1 MIGEKMI
8 SFLDYLLDALDEME
22 EHKEEPKPTREK
34 EEDVF
39 DKLKIEKFLGEVV
52 RPQIKDVIFN
62 APATIVKWDDG
73 TKTIVKCGDGDKYDK
88 EKGLALA
95 IAKKYY
101 GNISGWYGKKF
112 AQWLEE
118 KGEKQ
123 CSECKCKK
131 QKKEADRKVEY
142 VKLDL
147 DDLKALLGLP
157 F

>member
-1 MIGEKMI
+1 MKNNY
-8 SFLDYLLDALDEME
+8 SFIDFLAETWADDLAKKVKAETKRAE
-22 EHKEEPKPTREK
+22 EI
-34 EEDVF
+34 D
-39 DKLKIEKFLGEVV
+39 LKTASV
-52 RPQIKDVIFN
+52 RPQITDVIFN
-62 APATIVKWDDG
+62 APATIVKWTDG
-73 TKTIVKCGDGDKYDK
+73 TKTVVKCGKGDQYDK

-95 IAKKYY
+95 VAKKYY
-101 GNISGWYGKKF
+101 GNISGWYSKKF